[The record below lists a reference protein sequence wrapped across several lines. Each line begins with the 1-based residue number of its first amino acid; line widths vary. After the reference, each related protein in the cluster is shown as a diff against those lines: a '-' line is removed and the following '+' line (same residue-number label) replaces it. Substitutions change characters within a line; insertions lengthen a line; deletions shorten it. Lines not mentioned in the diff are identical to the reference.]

1 MTEEFKKQIE
11 TEARQAVTE
20 LLAQAKLKKGDVF
33 VVGCSSS
40 EIVGGATTFLAMA
53 YIVAVNPGILAAAG
67 IPFSAALTST
77 CLGAALMTV
86 AMGLIANRPIA
97 LASGMGLNAV
107 VAYSLCLGE
116 VGVDWRVAMAVVL
129 VEGIVILILV
139 LCGLRKA
146 IMDAIPVDLRRAI
159 GIGIGLFGL
168 CGLVCAW
175 EACGKETE

>member
-1 MTEEFKKQIE
+1 MEAFFKIKE
-11 TEARQAVTE
+11 RGSSV
-20 LLAQAKLKKGDVF
+20 
-33 VVGCSSS
+33 SS

-107 VAYSLCLGE
+107 VAYSLFLGE
-116 VGVDWRVAMAVVL
+116 VGSIGASPWRW
-129 VEGIVILILV
+129 
-139 LCGLRKA
+139 CSS
-146 IMDAIPVDLRRAI
+146 RAS
-159 GIGIGLFGL
+159 
-168 CGLVCAW
+168 
-175 EACGKETE
+175 